1 MIKVDFDRPGVWAR
15 LLREALRL
23 MASAES
29 TIGGASWTLGGGT
42 VLMLRYD
49 HRASKD
55 IELFVPDPQYLGYVT
70 PRLSSVAES
79 ISSNYEESAE
89 AVKLI
94 CAQGEIDIVVA
105 TPLTKPS
112 FEVCAFQGRA
122 INVET
127 TAEILA
133 KKMWHRGNMAT
144 ARDLFDLCAIADF
157 EPEAIQ
163 VAGPAML
170 RHGAQFLRQ
179 LEQRE
184 EYLSVQFAQIDSRA
198 FRKSYAACVLQA
210 QSLLRPLLA
219 RSSPRATASPPVNGP
234 P

>member
-1 MIKVDFDRPGVWAR
+1 MIEVDFNRPGVWAQM
-15 LLREALRL
+15 LPEALRL
-23 MASAES
+23 MASVES
-29 TIGGASWTLGGGT
+29 MIVGASWTLGGGT

-55 IELFVPDPQYLGYVT
+55 IDIFVPDPQYLGYVT
-70 PRLSSVAES
+70 PRLSAVAES

-89 AVKLI
+89 AVKII

-105 TPLTKPS
+105 TPLTNPS
-112 FEVCAFQGRA
+112 FEACAFQGRA

-133 KKMWHRGNMAT
+133 KKMWYRGNMAT
-144 ARDLFDLCAIADF
+144 ARDLFDLCAIADL
-157 EPEAIQ
+157 EPEAIY

-170 RHGAQFLRQ
+170 RHGAEFLRQ

-184 EYLSVQFAQIDSRA
+184 DYLSVQFAQIDAHA
-198 FRKSYAACVLQA
+198 FHKPYADCVLQA
-210 QSLLRPLLA
+210 QSLIRPLLT
-219 RSSPRATASPPVNGP
+219 RAT
-234 P
+234 

>member
-15 LLREALRL
+15 LLRKALRL
-23 MASAES
+23 MASVES
-29 TIGGASWTLGGGT
+29 MIGGPSWTLGGGT

-55 IELFVPDPQYLGYVT
+55 IDIFVPDPQYLGYVT
-70 PRLSSVAES
+70 PRLSPVAES

-144 ARDLFDLCAIADF
+144 ARDLFDLCAIADL
-157 EPEAIQ
+157 EPEAIR

-170 RHGAQFLRQ
+170 RHGAEFLRQ

-184 EYLSVQFAQIDSRA
+184 KYLSVQFAQIDSHA
-198 FRKSYAACVLQA
+198 FRKPYAACVLQA
-210 QSLLRPLLA
+210 QSLIRPLLA
-219 RSSPRATASPPVNGP
+219 RRP
-234 P
+234 

>member
-1 MIKVDFDRPGVWAR
+1 MIKVDFDRPGVWVR
-15 LLREALRL
+15 LLRKALRL
-23 MASAES
+23 MASVES
-29 TIGGASWTLGGGT
+29 MIGGASWTLGGGT

-55 IELFVPDPQYLGYVT
+55 IDIFVPDPQYLGYVT
-70 PRLSSVAES
+70 PRLSPVAES

-89 AVKLI
+89 AVKII

-112 FEVCAFQGRA
+112 LEVCTFQGRA

-144 ARDLFDLCAIADF
+144 ARDLFDLCAIADL
-157 EPEAIQ
+157 EPEAIR

-170 RHGAQFLRQ
+170 RHGAEFLRQ

-184 EYLSVQFAQIDSRA
+184 EYLSMQFAQIDSHE
-198 FRKSYAACVLQA
+198 FRKPYAACVLQA
-210 QSLLRPLLA
+210 QSLIRPLLA
-219 RSSPRATASPPVNGP
+219 RRP
-234 P
+234 